1 MQLTLT
7 PEEYQNLH
15 AALMQ
20 LPNSSG
26 TYPVLLKV
34 VAAANTPPV
43 EPEVASTD
51 AQEEVE
57 IS

>member
-1 MQLTLT
+1 MNITLT
-7 PEEYQNLH
+7 PEEYTALH

-34 VAAANTPPV
+34 VAAVNDPAI
-43 EPEVASTD
+43 EPK
-51 AQEEVE
+51 EVE